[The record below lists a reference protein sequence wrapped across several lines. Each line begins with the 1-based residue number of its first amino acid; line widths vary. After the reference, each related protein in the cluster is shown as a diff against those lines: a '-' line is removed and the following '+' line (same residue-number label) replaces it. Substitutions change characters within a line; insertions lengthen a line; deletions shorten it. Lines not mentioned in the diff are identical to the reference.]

1 MTQADE
7 LLTPRE
13 TAAFLKVHER
23 TVRRWIKNGKIPC
36 VRIGGTVRVARR
48 DLQAATTSQTTGPE
62 LPLPED
68 QRRALAEV
76 KSRLL
81 HCEIPIDQLILF
93 GSAARGE
100 AGVES
105 DIDLLV
111 VTTEPLSRSR
121 RHEITDLVFD
131 VNLEMGT
138 NISTVVVDR
147 ESWSRGALSAM
158 PIHAEV
164 EAEGIVL

>member
-7 LLTPRE
+7 LLTPKE

-36 VRIGGTVRVARR
+36 VRVGGTVRVARR
-48 DLQAATTSQTTGPE
+48 DLLATMRTETVGLE

-68 QRRALAEV
+68 HRRALAEV

-81 HCEIPIDQLILF
+81 HCGLPVDKLILF

-100 AGVES
+100 AGAES

-111 VTTEPLSRSR
+111 VTTEPLSRRR

-131 VNLEMGT
+131 VNLERGT

-164 EAEGIVL
+164 EAEGVVL